1 MNNKKYTQ
9 LKEKENEQIWN
20 VKGIYLENTDSS
32 SRERTEMALTSS
44 MHTGRRELENTRS
57 DSVAHTYIDIILEVL
72 GAKVVILTPLGYLSA
87 FLFNMSIL
95 DIYTPN

>member
-32 SRERTEMALTSS
+32 RRERTEMGS
-44 MHTGRRELENTRS
+44 HELNARGE
-57 DSVAHTYIDIILEVL
+57 E
-72 GAKVVILTPLGYLSA
+72 GW
-87 FLFNMSIL
+87 
-95 DIYTPN
+95 